1 MGIINDAIIGMRTLR
16 AAIPKG
22 VLRDSWDFSSKI
34 RRRFLVAHA
43 CYSQRVVLFNK
54 FIHHC

>member
-1 MGIINDAIIGMRTLR
+1 MRTLR